1 MHQALEHQ
9 EHAEHAAEHGNKR
22 AALLVAILAACL
34 AVTEQ
39 QAKHAEILVDRN
51 SILAADAW
59 NQYQA
64 KSIRETLA
72 RDIGQLASSLDAP
85 GQPELA
91 ARRADIIKALK
102 TDEVH
107 YAKDPHDGKEVVA
120 ERAHRFEEAR
130 DFTLERSHTFDNA
143 AAVLELGIV
152 LATVS
157 AITASTMLIRMALG
171 LGLVGVGLGVLGIV
185 APSFGAF

>member
-39 QAKHAEILVDRN
+39 QAKHAEIQVDKN

-85 GQPELA
+85 ALPELA
-91 ARRADIIKALK
+91 ARRAEIIRSLKA
-102 TDEVH
+102 DEVH
-107 YAKDPHDGKEVVA
+107 YAKDERDGKEVVA
-120 ERAHRFEEAR
+120 TRARAFEEAR

-157 AITASTMLIRMALG
+157 AITASKMLIRLALG
-171 LGLVGVGLGVLGIV
+171 LGLAGVVLGVIGIL

>member
-34 AVTEQ
+34 AITEQ
-39 QAKHAEILVDRN
+39 QAKHAEILVDKN

-72 RDIGQLASSLDAP
+72 RDVGQLASSLDAP
-85 GQPELA
+85 SQPDLA
-91 ARRADIIKALK
+91 ARRAEIIKSLK
-102 TDEVH
+102 ADELH
-107 YAKDPHDGKEVVA
+107 YAKDERDGKEVIA
-120 ERAHRFEEAR
+120 ARAHAFEEAR

-157 AITASTMLIRMALG
+157 AITASKMLIRLALG
-171 LGLVGVGLGVLGIV
+171 LGALGVVLGVLGVV
-185 APSFGAF
+185 APSLGAF